1 MSFFSKI
8 ARVLLFPK
16 ELALRA
22 MVAEHDREVQKSV
35 KKAAK
40 IMEDF
45 KREVSEDTEVEKF
58 LAYYD
63 KKYTLK
69 RY

>member
-1 MSFFSKI
+1 MSIFSKI
-8 ARVLLFPK
+8 TRVLLFPK

-45 KREVSEDTEVEKF
+45 KREVSEDTEVKKF

>member
-1 MSFFSKI
+1 MY
-8 ARVLLFPK
+8 RGLLLFC
-16 ELALRA
+16 
-22 MVAEHDREVQKSV
+22 REVQKSV

-45 KREVSEDTEVEKF
+45 KREVSEDTEVKKF